1 MIRFAERQLEAWMT
15 SDNRK
20 PLILRGARQ
29 VGKTYLLKEFG
40 RKHYHK
46 VAYVNCDNNPRV
58 KELFDIGYDTNVIV
72 RNLSAISKVDI
83 TPGDTLIILDEAQEI
98 PKALTSLKYFCED
111 APQYNIAVAGSLLGI
126 ALHRGTSAP
135 VGKVDIIQLYPMTF
149 GEFLVA
155 KGDGRLWEM
164 IEECDW
170 TSMAIQHPY
179 LVDSLRQYYFTGGM
193 PAAIEEYIKNGK
205 LDKVRRIQSAILRT
219 YQDDMSKH
227 APANVTARINMVW
240 KSIASQLAKDNK
252 KFVYGAVKPGGRAAE
267 FETAIQWLKDCGL
280 VYQVRRT
287 KEPHVPLKFYEDL
300 SAFKLFMLDCGL
312 MGAQANVPA
321 DRILIGDNIFKEYKG
336 AFTEQYVAQQLMA
349 MPDTSI
355 FYYSNDNSTM
365 EIDFLVQQG
374 SEVTPIEVKAEENL
388 RSKSLRTYI
397 ERHPGLHG
405 IRFSMNGYKRQEWM
419 TNVPLYAVA
428 TLGSEF
434 VVKNTSPQC

>member
-111 APQYNIAVAGSLLGI
+111 APQYHIAVAGSLLGI

-240 KSIASQLAKDNK
+240 ESIASQLAKDNK

-388 RSKSLRTYI
+388 RSKSLRTYV

-428 TLGSEF
+428 TLGSLQL
-434 VVKNTSPQC
+434 KA